1 MAEAAPGSSGR
12 PSTGKAASPRRRST
26 SAKGARRKPA
36 ARKPRAA
43 ALTDAT
49 VDAAANGHRWLELV
63 LSVIQAPVGIAQ
75 SQAEVLVTQ
84 LEKTGSIGQREAD
97 RLLTELRRTREKA
110 QGRAEQEAGRFDRF
124 IESKIEDVLNRI
136 NIPSRSDIERLN
148 ASVDMLT
155 AKVESLVSR
164 HERGGTR

>member
-26 SAKGARRKPA
+26 SAKGARREPA

-49 VDAAANGHRWLELV
+49 VDAAANGHRLLELV

-110 QGRAEQEAGRFDRF
+110 QGRAEQEAGRLDRF